1 MLTNAG
7 HTATANFKGAHMEP
21 VESFWGKIDLFVFI
35 TLASVIG
42 AIVYSGF
49 RLVQG
54 FVQGFVQGA
63 SGQTGKK

>member
-1 MLTNAG
+1 
-7 HTATANFKGAHMEP
+7 MEP

-54 FVQGFVQGA
+54 FVQGFVQNA